1 MSEEN
6 NKNSDNI
13 TKIERGKNYTMPS
26 IKQPLSDKSKSTLS
40 RLEKI
45 IRLCGTATEMNE
57 TDFSIE
63 VKRILQEAGLYKS
76 QWDLKDRLPDR
87 PIQVDEETQNLMITI
102 IAKLKGIPDGGAE
115 LFPFELI
122 DTLGQAYGLDTE
134 KIEADEPMSDSEILR
149 KVLRTRL

>member
-13 TKIERGKNYTMPS
+13 TKIERGKNHTMPS
-26 IKQPLSDKSKSTLS
+26 IKQPLSDKSKSVLA

-76 QWDLKDRLPDR
+76 QWDLKDKLPEK
-87 PIQVDEETQNLMITI
+87 PIQVDEETRNLMTAI

-122 DTLGQAYGLDTE
+122 DTLGQVYGLDTE
-134 KIEADEPMSDSEILR
+134 KIKADEPMSGREILR

>member
-1 MSEEN
+1 MS
-6 NKNSDNI
+6 
-13 TKIERGKNYTMPS
+13 S
-26 IKQPLSDKSKSTLS
+26 IKQNLSDQSKSLLS
-40 RLEKI
+40 RLDKV

-63 VKRILQEAGLYKS
+63 VKRLLKEADLYKS
-76 QWDLKDRLPDR
+76 QWDLKDKLPNSSDT
-87 PIQVDEETQNLMITI
+87 PIQLDEKTRNLMIAI

-122 DTLGQAYGLDTE
+122 DTLGQVYGLDTE
-134 KIEADEPMSDSEILR
+134 KIEADEPMSGREILR